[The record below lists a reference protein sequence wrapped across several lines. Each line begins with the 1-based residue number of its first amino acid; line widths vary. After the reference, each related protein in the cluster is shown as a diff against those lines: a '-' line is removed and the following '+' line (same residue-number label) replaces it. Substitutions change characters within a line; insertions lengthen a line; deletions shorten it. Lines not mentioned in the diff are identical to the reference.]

1 MREEKVYQI
10 IRKKQQVEKDLKEMN
25 DLKYEAFKVFGAGF
39 TLSLEQIKKSY
50 EEGAWNKLITWHF
63 ESNNHEGLF
72 FFRNPKLLD
81 ENFKELDNAM
91 INRKEFEDN
100 LKDAREDVENYIK
113 SLEDVLEELNDKL
126 DELYNEYVKTETG
139 TYDWIFQQPF
149 MKDIF
154 FKFLDF

>member
-1 MREEKVYQI
+1 M
-10 IRKKQQVEKDLKEMN
+10 L
-25 DLKYEAFKVFGAGF
+25 A
-39 TLSLEQIKKSY
+39 
-50 EEGAWNKLITWHF
+50 
-63 ESNNHEGLF
+63 
-72 FFRNPKLLD
+72 

-113 SLEDVLEELNDKL
+113 SLEDVLEELNDEL
-126 DELYNEYVKTETG
+126 DTLYNEFVKSETG
-139 TYDWIFQQPF
+139 AYNWIFQQPF